1 VYQINF
7 RWLGA
12 GEIRY
17 AVENPTNGDMIHFH
31 HEHYSN
37 RNTDVHIDNPSLKI
51 GYVAASLGGDGTSI
65 VVEGASMMGAIEGLI
80 NTTKLPTAIFA
91 DTGSGQNFANNTW
104 HHALTINNNVVF
116 RGKINTREIILKNIN
131 AAFSGTGPVTVA
143 LILNPT
149 GVADT
154 REFNSINEYSSVS
167 TSNTTSVVTLGDQ
180 RLMYIFD
187 VEAGGSGTQ
196 VLEDLRIAIPPGNEV
211 TVLIRS
217 SATITRTA
225 ISMSWVED

>member
-1 VYQINF
+1 
-7 RWLGA
+7 
-12 GEIRY
+12 
-17 AVENPTNGDMIHFH
+17 
-31 HEHYSN
+31 
-37 RNTDVHIDNPSLKI
+37 
-51 GYVAASLGGDGTSI
+51 
-65 VVEGASMMGAIEGLI
+65 MMGAIEGLI
-80 NTTKLPTAIFA
+80 NTTKLPTATFRESDTNLTA
-91 DTGSGQNFANNTW
+91 DTWYHVLTAANS
-104 HHALTINNNVVF
+104 VVF
-116 RGKINTREIILKNIN
+116 RSKINTREIILKNIN
-131 AAFSGTGPVTVA
+131 AAFSGTAPVTVA

-149 GVADT
+149 GLADT
-154 REFNSINEYSSVS
+154 REFNSINEFSSVSTSNTTSVVTLGDQSVS

-211 TVLIRS
+211 AVLIRS